1 MKELVSLGARG
12 LDAGCGA
19 GARDVYSYWRD
30 GYDVVGVDAI
40 EENIDVARR
49 LHPEIRDRVEVA
61 DLRQPL
67 EFPDRSF
74 DFVMCNSV
82 IQHIEPNIAMSITV
96 IELVRVLKVG
106 GIFQLMFK
114 TGRGI
119 STMYDR
125 DFGANR
131 TFQLYDVE
139 EVLDVLA
146 SVGMEIVPA
155 IGEKLGGVILFRD
168 TKPMDHCV
176 FYARKLR

>member
-1 MKELVSLGARG
+1 
-12 LDAGCGA
+12 
-19 GARDVYSYWRD
+19 
-30 GYDVVGVDAI
+30 
-40 EENIDVARR
+40 
-49 LHPEIRDRVEVA
+49 
-61 DLRQPL
+61 
-67 EFPDRSF
+67 
-74 DFVMCNSV
+74 
-82 IQHIEPNIAMSITV
+82 MSITV